1 MAKYTSITG
10 EIVSDNTTIWRAG
23 FAAGNKILPGQ
34 HDNPV
39 NTTNFTLNPYLAASW
54 METSRHFI
62 QTTLAE
68 LLAGGAQWLEFE
80 PFRNAITE
88 DEVRFILPS
97 GGVSVSCILPR
108 GAVPACYI
116 AFGEPQ
122 INNYLQNGLT
132 ISRFAGQP
140 FDRKKQVFINLHQN
154 VDWDF

>member
-1 MAKYTSITG
+1 MAKFTSITG

-23 FAAGNKILPGQ
+23 RATGNKILPGR
-34 HDNPV
+34 HDDPP

-54 METSRHFI
+54 MQSDRHFI

-80 PFRNAITE
+80 PFHNAMTE
-88 DEVRFILPS
+88 DEIRFILPS
-97 GGVSVSCILPR
+97 SGVNVSCVLPK
-108 GAVPACYI
+108 GKVPECYI

-122 INNYLQNGLT
+122 LNNCRRIGLT
-132 ISRFAGQP
+132 PTAFSGQP
-140 FDRKKQVFINLHQN
+140 FEHKKQLFINSHQN